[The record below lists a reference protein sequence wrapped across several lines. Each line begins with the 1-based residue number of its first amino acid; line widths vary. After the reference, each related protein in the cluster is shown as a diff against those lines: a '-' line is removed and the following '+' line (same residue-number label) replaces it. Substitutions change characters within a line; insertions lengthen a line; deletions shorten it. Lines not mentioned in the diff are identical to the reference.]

1 MDPITQMSA
10 LEVLKM
16 SNLAMD
22 RYYQGEQLSEQD
34 YTILGISRS
43 IIIQKTLDDF

>member
-1 MDPITQMSA
+1 MEINTMSA

-22 RYYQGEQLSEQD
+22 RYNDGEQLSELD